1 MNTSHLPDELLACR
15 ARHTGRRILLA
26 EDNRVNQQVAMAL
39 LHAAGLAVH
48 VVEDGQA
55 AVDWLQSDH
64 HCDLVLM
71 DVQMPVLDGL
81 AATRAIRLLPG
92 RERLPILAMTA
103 HAFDDDHRNCLAA
116 GMNDHLSKPIDPPL
130 FYAKLNEW
138 LDHDGGRPR

>member
-1 MNTSHLPDELLACR
+1 MTTSHLPEELLVCR
-15 ARHTGRRILLA
+15 ARHAGSRLLLA
-26 EDNRVNQQVAMAL
+26 EDNRVNQQVAVAL
-39 LHAAGLAVH
+39 LQAAELTVE

-55 AVDWLQSDH
+55 AVDWLRDGST
-64 HCDLVLM
+64 CDLVLM

-92 RERLPILAMTA
+92 RDQLPILAMTA

-130 FYAKLNEW
+130 FYAKLTEW
-138 LDHDGGRPR
+138 LDRRG